1 MEALCFQLQDSVRE
15 VQGDLDQLCGEIQSS
30 REELQVAGKEVHQ
43 HTSTQA
49 KLVGVQMLGIEGEIK
64 ESKHGRLP
72 AEVGGG
78 LSCDDVVQEQEEQ
91 EQL

>member
-64 ESKHGRLP
+64 ESGPTRHVMSSCRWGLP
-72 AEVGGG
+72 AA
-78 LSCDDVVQEQEEQ
+78 
-91 EQL
+91 